1 LLLEEDIRQL
11 LKIKTE
17 NKNLD
22 YKEGLNW
29 DTGSKDQKLEII
41 KDILAMAN
49 TQDGGRIV
57 FGVKDKDI
65 DYVGLSEDD
74 FKSFDPTKVN
84 DFLHNYTEPKHSC
97 YVYKQKLD
105 EKFIVIID
113 VPEFPE
119 VPIICKN
126 DAHSSIDKSKQILK
140 KGQIYIRTEK
150 ASSEAISSVEEMRE
164 FLGRALIKKSDELLQ
179 SVERLI
185 KGKPLKPTE
194 ESKEKYREEIK
205 EADEF
210 FTENIG
216 DALKTHGYWEVIAYP
231 TDYNPKRISDHKQ
244 IKELIEKSEA
254 KRSGWNF
261 PFTDLHGNSSNF
273 TKGRQS
279 FTIDDMYIEGYRAYQ
294 SGLFAWK
301 SVIWEDVQGY
311 KINGN
316 TVLSFE
322 RVIII
327 ITEFF
332 LFFKRYYEL
341 IAPESDLHFE
351 IAINGAK
358 NRKIFSLG
366 RGLYSIRFQAYKYIS
381 TEKRIYIYD
390 DKKVVELKVMYK
402 EIAIQII
409 KRIFTIF
416 NWNEISEEFIDKWQT
431 KLLEGES

>member
-1 LLLEEDIRQL
+1 MLLEEDIKQL
-11 LKIKTE
+11 LRIKTE

-84 DFLHNYTEPKHSC
+84 DLLHNYTEPKHSC
-97 YVYKQKLD
+97 QVYKQKID
-105 EKFIVIID
+105 EKNVVVID
-113 VPEFPE
+113 VPEFTE

-126 DAHSSIDKSKQILK
+126 DAHSSLDNSKQILK

-164 FLGRALIKKSDELLQ
+164 FLGRALIKKGDELLQ

-194 ESKEKYREEIK
+194 ESKEQYREEIK
-205 EADEF
+205 DADEF
-210 FTENIG
+210 FSENIG
-216 DALKTHGYWEVIAYP
+216 DELKKYGYWEVIAYP
-231 TDYNPKRISDHKQ
+231 TDCNPKRIPDHRQ

-261 PFTDLHGNSSNF
+261 PHTDLLGNSSNI

-279 FTIDDMYIEGYRAYQ
+279 FTIDGMYVEGYRAYQ

-311 KINGN
+311 KSNDLQ
-316 TVLSFE
+316 VLSFE

-332 LFFKRYYEL
+332 LFFKRYFEL
-341 IAPESDLHFE
+341 IDPESDLHFE
-351 IAINGAK
+351 IRINGAK
-358 NRKIFSLG
+358 NRKLFSLN
-366 RGLYSIRFQAYKYIS
+366 RSTDFQRFDGHRYIAQDNPVLAQ
-381 TEKRIYIYD
+381 EDI
-390 DKKVVELKVMYK
+390 KVVDLKVGYK
-402 EIAIQII
+402 EIANRMI
-409 KRIFTIF
+409 KYIFTVF
-416 NWNEISEEFIDKWQT
+416 NWNTISEEFIDEWQT
-431 KLLEGES
+431 KLLGR

>member
-1 LLLEEDIRQL
+1 MLLEEDIRQL

-17 NKNLD
+17 SKNLD

-29 DTGSKDQKLEII
+29 DTSPKDKKLEIV

-49 TQDGGRIV
+49 TQDGGKII
-57 FGVKDKDI
+57 FGVKNDNLEFT
-65 DYVGLSEDD
+65 GLKEDD

-84 DFLHNYTEPKHSC
+84 DLLHNYTEPIHSC
-97 YVYKQKLD
+97 QVYKQKID
-105 EKFIVIID
+105 EKYVVVID

-119 VPIICKN
+119 IPIICKKE
-126 DAHSSIDKSKQILK
+126 APSSDNNKQILK

-164 FLGRALIKKSDELLQ
+164 FLGRAITKKGDELLRNI
-179 SVERLI
+179 ERLI
-185 KGKPLKPTE
+185 KGKPVKPTE
-194 ESKEKYREEIK
+194 ESKEKYREEIN
-205 EADEF
+205 EANEF
-210 FTENIG
+210 FSENLG
-216 DALKTHGYWEVIAYP
+216 NELKKYGYWEISAYP

-244 IKELIEKSEA
+244 IRELIDKSEA

-261 PFTDLHGNSSNF
+261 PFTDLSSNSSNF

-279 FTIDDMYIEGYRAYQ
+279 FTIDGIYIEGYRAYQ
-294 SGLFAWK
+294 SGLFTWK

-311 KINGN
+311 KGNGN
-316 TVLSFE
+316 PVLSFE
-322 RVIII
+322 RVIMI

-351 IAINGAK
+351 ITINGAK
-358 NRKIFSLG
+358 DRKIFSLG
-366 RGLYSIRFQAYKYIS
+366 RGFDSMRFQAYKYIS
-381 TEKRIYIYD
+381 TENRIYVYD

-431 KLLEGES
+431 KLLGGES